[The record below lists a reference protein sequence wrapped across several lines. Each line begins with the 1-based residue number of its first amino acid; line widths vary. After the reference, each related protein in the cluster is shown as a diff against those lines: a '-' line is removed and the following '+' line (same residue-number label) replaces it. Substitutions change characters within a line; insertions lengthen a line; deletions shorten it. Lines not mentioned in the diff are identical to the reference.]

1 MENIVNITYNQ
12 TGASSNVDEFG
23 MREMQRMVYEQ
34 RHRQYL
40 LVKAPPACG
49 KSGRAR
55 WYIANKNVITTGV
68 EYLNKWKVIVSSA
81 NAGGQKRSNQ
91 IAVIDNYSAF
101 GRSRVALKTFDTE
114 QEARNFLKYATS
126 EIIRF
131 AFLLTDESLTSLA
144 KKVPDIE
151 NYTDQNG
158 LIDFMKD
165 FIPSKDCFMLFDGT
179 AMICNSS
186 HINDAQRGYN
196 SHGCHDPQINL
207 IYAVAIREEK
217 LMPVFYKRYPVSVRD
232 VSAFANLRNEMGVK
246 DIVAICDEGFSKKSD
261 QTLMEECGIDY
272 LMPLKRNNNE
282 YTKEP
287 LYKPGFM
294 GFQGRFLY
302 NGRIIW
308 YYEQPSHEED
318 KHKYFLFLDETLQHL
333 ELSNIKQS
341 FDIGNE
347 TPEELTAIT
356 EHQLLYGTI
365 CLKTSLKSYSAETVF
380 KTYKMREEI
389 EQLFGTYKCEEHFNT
404 TGMHSPETQESC
416 PD

>member
-12 TGASSNVDEFG
+12 TGASSNVDELG

-126 EIIRF
+126 EIIKF

-158 LIDFMKD
+158 LIDFSGDVNAQLYGLFGIDVQNQQHIKAVLKAK
-165 FIPSKDCFMLFDGT
+165 SKD
-179 AMICNSS
+179 
-186 HINDAQRGYN
+186 
-196 SHGCHDPQINL
+196 
-207 IYAVAIREEK
+207 
-217 LMPVFYKRYPVSVRD
+217 
-232 VSAFANLRNEMGVK
+232 K
-246 DIVAICDEGFSKKSD
+246 D
-261 QTLMEECGIDY
+261 
-272 LMPLKRNNNE
+272 
-282 YTKEP
+282 
-287 LYKPGFM
+287 
-294 GFQGRFLY
+294 
-302 NGRIIW
+302 
-308 YYEQPSHEED
+308 
-318 KHKYFLFLDETLQHL
+318 
-333 ELSNIKQS
+333 
-341 FDIGNE
+341 
-347 TPEELTAIT
+347 
-356 EHQLLYGTI
+356 
-365 CLKTSLKSYSAETVF
+365 
-380 KTYKMREEI
+380 
-389 EQLFGTYKCEEHFNT
+389 
-404 TGMHSPETQESC
+404 
-416 PD
+416 